1 MRISCNGCRVLRK
14 GCNQD
19 CTIRPCLQWIKSAD
33 SQQCRLNREC
43 GRCDRP
49 GSANA
54 TLFLAKFYGRAGLL
68 NLIESGPNHLR
79 PAIFRSL
86 LYEACGRIVNPVDGS
101 VGLMWSGNW
110 SQCQAA
116 VDAILN
122 GLPITHTPLAS
133 ASASHQI
140 IPPHRTYDIRHVA
153 KDPTTGG
160 DSSESLA
167 LAPRVNGNKAKTKT
181 GRLKR
186 LAETVDFQL
195 GECSHDTWQLQCSGA
210 THGYGQLALEN
221 VENRREAPLNQS
233 SNLGRDDQ
241 VDTNEVGL
249 ELRLG

>member
-19 CTIRPCLQWIKSAD
+19 CAIRPCLQWIKSAD
-33 SQQCRLNREC
+33 SQ
-43 GRCDRP
+43 
-49 GSANA
+49 ANA

-68 NLIESGPNHLR
+68 NLIESGPDHLR

-116 VDAILN
+116 VESVLN
-122 GLPITHTPLAS
+122 GLPITNTPLS
-133 ASASHQI
+133 TESASHQI

-153 KDPTTGG
+153 KDQATV
-160 DSSESLA
+160 SLV
-167 LAPRVNGNKAKTKT
+167 PRDNGNNKTKT
-181 GRLKR
+181 QTGIARFKGLNDH
-186 LAETVDFQL
+186 ETVNYQL

-210 THGYGQLALEN
+210 MHGYGQFMLET
-221 VENRREAPLNQS
+221 VKSQKEDPIS
-233 SNLGRDDQ
+233 DDQ
-241 VDTNEVGL
+241 VDINEAAL

>member
-1 MRISCNGCRVLRK
+1 M
-14 GCNQD
+14 
-19 CTIRPCLQWIKSAD
+19 
-33 SQQCRLNREC
+33 
-43 GRCDRP
+43 
-49 GSANA
+49 
-54 TLFLAKFYGRAGLL
+54 
-68 NLIESGPNHLR
+68 
-79 PAIFRSL
+79 
-86 LYEACGRIVNPVDGS
+86 NPVDGS

-110 SQCQAA
+110 AQCQAA

-122 GLPITHTPLAS
+122 GLPITHTPLPS
-133 ASASHQI
+133 ASASHHI

-167 LAPRVNGNKAKTKT
+167 LAPRVNGNKVKTQT

-186 LAETVDFQL
+186 LAETVDYQL
-195 GECSHDTWQLQCSGA
+195 GECSHDTWQLQSSGA

-221 VENRREAPLNQS
+221 VANRRGDPLNQS
-233 SNLGRDDQ
+233 SNLGCDDQ

>member
-33 SQQCRLNREC
+33 SQ
-43 GRCDRP
+43 
-49 GSANA
+49 ANA

-68 NLIESGPNHLR
+68 NLIESGPDHLR

-110 SQCQAA
+110 AQCQAA
-116 VDAILN
+116 VDAVLN
-122 GLPITHTPLAS
+122 GLPITHTPLPS
-133 ASASHQI
+133 ATESHQI
-140 IPPHRTYDIRHVA
+140 IHPHRTYDIRHVA
-153 KDPTTGG
+153 KGPTTGG
-160 DSSESLA
+160 DSSDG
-167 LAPRVNGNKAKTKT
+167 LAPRGNGNKTKTQT

-186 LAETVDFQL
+186 VAESVNQL
-195 GECSHDTWQLQCSGA
+195 GECSHDTWQLQSPSA
-210 THGYGQLALEN
+210 TLGYGQFMLET
-221 VENRREAPLNQS
+221 VESGKEAPTNQN
-233 SNLGRDDQ
+233 SNLGFDDDQ

>member
-33 SQQCRLNREC
+33 SQ
-43 GRCDRP
+43 
-49 GSANA
+49 ANA

-68 NLIESGPNHLR
+68 NLIESGPDHLR

-110 SQCQAA
+110 AQCQAA
-116 VDAILN
+116 VESVLN
-122 GLPITHTPLAS
+122 GLPITHTPLPS

-140 IPPHRTYDIRHVA
+140 IPPHRTYDIRHVV

-160 DSSESLA
+160 DSSESLS
-167 LAPRVNGNKAKTKT
+167 LAPRVNGNKTKT
-181 GRLKR
+181 QTGRFKR
-186 LAETVDFQL
+186 IAETVSYQT
-195 GECSHDTWQLQCSGA
+195 GECSHDAWQLGSSGA

-221 VENRREAPLNQS
+221 VESPREAPLNQS
-233 SNLGRDDQ
+233 SNLGFDDQ

>member
-33 SQQCRLNREC
+33 SQ
-43 GRCDRP
+43 
-49 GSANA
+49 ANA

-68 NLIESGPNHLR
+68 NLIESGPDHLR

-110 SQCQAA
+110 AQCQAA
-116 VDAILN
+116 VDAVLN
-122 GLPITHTPLAS
+122 GLPITHTSLPS

-160 DSSESLA
+160 DSSENLA
-167 LAPRVNGNKAKTKT
+167 TRVNANKSKTQT
-181 GRLKR
+181 GRFKR
-186 LAETVDFQL
+186 ESVNQL
-195 GECSHDTWQLQCSGA
+195 GECSHDMWQLQSSSA
-210 THGYGQLALEN
+210 AHGYGHFTLET
-221 VENRREAPLNQS
+221 VESGREAPLNQS
-233 SNLGRDDQ
+233 SSNLGFDDQ
-241 VDTNEVGL
+241 VDINEVGL

>member
-33 SQQCRLNREC
+33 SQ
-43 GRCDRP
+43 
-49 GSANA
+49 ANA

-68 NLIESGPNHLR
+68 NLIESGPDHLR
-79 PAIFRSL
+79 PGTTPKAESSNDLSYSQYFRSL

-110 SQCQAA
+110 AQCQAA

-122 GLPITHTPLAS
+122 GLPITHTPLPS

-153 KDPTTGG
+153 KIQQQAVTVR
-160 DSSESLA
+160 
-167 LAPRVNGNKAKTKT
+167 RVWPLPHVSTSRHVGNSRVLVQRMAMVSW
-181 GRLKR
+181 RWR
-186 LAETVDFQL
+186 
-195 GECSHDTWQLQCSGA
+195 TWQIEGRSI
-210 THGYGQLALEN
+210 
-221 VENRREAPLNQS
+221 NQS
-233 SNLGRDDQ
+233 SNLGCDDQ

>member
-33 SQQCRLNREC
+33 SQ
-43 GRCDRP
+43 
-49 GSANA
+49 ANA

-68 NLIESGPNHLR
+68 NLIESGPDHLR

-110 SQCQAA
+110 AQCQAA
-116 VDAILN
+116 VDAVLN
-122 GLPITHTPLAS
+122 GLPITHTPLPS

-167 LAPRVNGNKAKTKT
+167 TRVNADKGKTQT

-186 LAETVDFQL
+186 HAESVNQL
-195 GECSHDTWQLQCSGA
+195 GECSHDTWQLPSSGA
-210 THGYGQLALEN
+210 THGYGHFTLET
-221 VENRREAPLNQS
+221 VESRREAPLDQSS
-233 SNLGRDDQ
+233 SNLGFDDQ
-241 VDTNEVGL
+241 VDINEVGL

>member
-33 SQQCRLNREC
+33 SQ
-43 GRCDRP
+43 
-49 GSANA
+49 ANA

-68 NLIESGPNHLR
+68 NLIESGPDHLR

-110 SQCQAA
+110 AQCQAA
-116 VDAILN
+116 VDAVLN
-122 GLPITHTPLAS
+122 GLPITHTPLPS
-133 ASASHQI
+133 ATASHQI
-140 IPPHRTYDIRHVA
+140 VHPHRTYDIRHVA

-160 DSSESLA
+160 ESSDGLT
-167 LAPRVNGNKAKTKT
+167 PRVNGNKTKTQT

-186 LAETVDFQL
+186 LAESVNQL
-195 GECSHDTWQLQCSGA
+195 GECSHDTWQIQSPVA
-210 THGYGQLALEN
+210 TLGYGQFTLETVESRKELA
-221 VENRREAPLNQS
+221 PFNQS
-233 SNLGRDDQ
+233 SNLGFDDDQ